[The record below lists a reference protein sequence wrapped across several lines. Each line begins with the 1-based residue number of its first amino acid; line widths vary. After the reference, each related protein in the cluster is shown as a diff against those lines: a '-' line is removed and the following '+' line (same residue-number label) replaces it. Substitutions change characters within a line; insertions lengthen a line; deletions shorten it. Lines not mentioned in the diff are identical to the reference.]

1 MLDKRNPCTGAGD
14 GEHQEQS
21 ASEGAVEKEAH
32 VHIQSYWRFRDLL
45 EAAPDGIIEVERDG
59 TIVLLNAAAEKLF
72 GYRREDL
79 LGQLIEVL
87 VSGAVRERHHEHRD
101 HYAEHPI
108 TRPMGIGLELFAQRK
123 DGSQFPVEISL
134 SPIRSSQGS
143 RVIAIV
149 RDITTRKQA
158 EAKINAIHQQF
169 AAELAA
175 TNQQLE
181 IRNREV
187 ERANR
192 LKSEFLASMSHELRT
207 PLHTVIGFA
216 DLLAE
221 ELKGALNADQRRFV
235 GHIQRDSRHLLEL
248 INDVLDI
255 SKIESGRLELY
266 PELFNAAGAIAEA
279 VAGLRPLADNKQI
292 RIDEKLDSPLTI
304 TADRLR
310 FKEILYNLVSNA
322 IKFTPEKGQIT
333 VECHEQP
340 ETVVVAVTDTG
351 VGIHTSEQ
359 QAIFDKF
366 YQLGS
371 TTRGVREGTGLG
383 LAITKNLVEMHG
395 GRIELKSAPG
405 EGSRFQ
411 FFLPRNG
418 LESPIR
424 HAEKKK
430 ATRSIVLVGAGQAH
444 DRIVDFLTRKGYEV
458 IDAQTTSQAERSP
471 ETGRPAA
478 IVLDLTAP
486 GSVDWQTF
494 RRLRAN
500 SDMAQVPSLIMTAA
514 RDRGIAVSLGANAA
528 IVKPIDPAVLLE
540 ILKKEALHTP
550 GEPSRIL
557 VVDNAQDTRELLD
570 VTLRSAGFL
579 PVLASSGEQ
588 ALETLARS
596 PISAIIVDL
605 IMPAMSGLELILHI
619 RQNSRLAKVPIVVLR
634 TEEIDQ
640 ENEQILSGP
649 TKVLF
654 LEASPW
660 KEEFLSK
667 IQELLEAAIDRDA
680 ERA

>member
-1 MLDKRNPCTGAGD
+1 VT
-14 GEHQEQS
+14 
-21 ASEGAVEKEAH
+21 EGATEKEAH

-59 TIVLLNAAAEKLF
+59 TIVLLNAAAEKMF
-72 GYRREDL
+72 GYRREEL

-87 VSGAVRERHHEHRD
+87 VPGSVRGRHHEHRD
-101 HYAEHPI
+101 HYAEHPV
-108 TRPMGIGLELFAQRK
+108 TRPMGIGLELFAQCK

-192 LKSEFLASMSHELRT
+192 LKNEFLASMSHELRT

-221 ELKGALNADQRRFV
+221 ELKGTLNSDQRRFV

-266 PELFNAAGAIAEA
+266 PELFNAAGAIAET
-279 VAGLRPLADNKQI
+279 VASLRPLAENKQI
-292 RIDEKLDSPLTI
+292 RINEDFDGRLAI

-310 FKEILYNLVSNA
+310 FKEILYNLISNA
-322 IKFTPEKGQIT
+322 IKFTPDKGQIT
-333 VECHEQP
+333 VEGHEQL
-340 ETVVVAVTDTG
+340 ETIAFAVTDTG
-351 VGIHTSEQ
+351 VGIHPAEQ
-359 QAIFDKF
+359 EAIFDKF

-383 LAITKNLVEMHG
+383 LAITKSLVEMHG
-395 GRIELKSAPG
+395 GRIELKSTPG

-411 FFLPRNG
+411 FFLLRNG
-418 LESPIR
+418 PEMPS
-424 HAEKKK
+424 HQAGNKKS
-430 ATRSIVLVGAGQAH
+430 ARSIVLLGAGKEH
-444 DRIVDFLTRKGYEV
+444 DRIVDYLTQKGYEV
-458 IDAQTTSQAERSP
+458 IDAQTVNQALRS
-471 ETGRPAA
+471 GRSARPAA
-478 IVLDLTAP
+478 IVLDLTVL
-486 GSVDWQTF
+486 GSANWQTF
-494 RRLRAN
+494 QRLRAKN
-500 SDMAQVPSLIMTAA
+500 DMTQVPALILTAA
-514 RDRGIAVSLGANAA
+514 QDKGIAVSLGANAA
-528 IVKPIDPAVLLE
+528 VVKPVDPAMLLK
-540 ILKKEALHTP
+540 ILKKEVLRTP

-557 VVDNAQDTRELLD
+557 VVDDAQDTRELLD
-570 VTLRSAGFL
+570 GTLRSAGFL
-579 PVLASSGEQ
+579 PVLASNGEQ

-596 PISAIIVDL
+596 PISAIVADL
-605 IMPAMSGLELILHI
+605 IMPGMSGLELILHI
-619 RQNSRLAKVPIVVLR
+619 RQNSRFAKVPIVVL
-634 TEEIDQ
+634 TEKGMDQ
-640 ENEQILSGP
+640 ENEQILNRQANA
-649 TKVLF
+649 LF
-654 LEASPW
+654 LEAFPW

-667 IQELLEAAIDRDA
+667 IEELLETAIDRDA
-680 ERA
+680 ARA

>member
-59 TIVLLNAAAEKLF
+59 TIVLLNAAAEKMF

-424 HAEKKK
+424 HAKNKK

-458 IDAQTTSQAERSP
+458 IDAQTTSQAEPSP

-486 GSVDWQTF
+486 GSVNWQTF
-494 RRLRAN
+494 QRLRAH

-514 RDRGIAVSLGANAA
+514 RNRGIAMSLGANAA

-557 VVDNAQDTRELLD
+557 VVDDTQDTRELLD

-579 PVLASSGEQ
+579 PVLACSGEQ

>member
-1 MLDKRNPCTGAGD
+1 
-14 GEHQEQS
+14 
-21 ASEGAVEKEAH
+21 
-32 VHIQSYWRFRDLL
+32 
-45 EAAPDGIIEVERDG
+45 
-59 TIVLLNAAAEKLF
+59 
-72 GYRREDL
+72 
-79 LGQLIEVL
+79 
-87 VSGAVRERHHEHRD
+87 
-101 HYAEHPI
+101 
-108 TRPMGIGLELFAQRK
+108 MGIGLELFAQRK

-158 EAKINAIHQQF
+158 EAKINTIHQQF

-221 ELKGALNADQRRFV
+221 ELKGTLNADQRRFV

-266 PELFNAAGAIAEA
+266 PELFNAAGAIAET
-279 VAGLRPLADNKQI
+279 VASLRPLADNKQI
-292 RIDEKLDSPLTI
+292 RIDEKLDGPLTI

-310 FKEILYNLVSNA
+310 FKEILYNLISNA

-333 VECHEQP
+333 LEGHEQP
-340 ETVVVAVTDTG
+340 ETIAFAVTDTG
-351 VGIHTSEQ
+351 VGIDPAEQ

-383 LAITKNLVEMHG
+383 LAITKSLVEMHG

-418 LESPIR
+418 PEAPLR
-424 HAEKKK
+424 HAENKK
-430 ATRSIVLVGAGQAH
+430 AARSIVLVGAGKEH
-444 DRIVDFLTRKGYEV
+444 DRIVDYLTQEGYEV
-458 IDAQTTSQAERSP
+458 IDAQTLNQVLPSGRSA
-471 ETGRPAA
+471 RPAA
-478 IVLDLTAP
+478 IVLDLTAL
-486 GSVDWQTF
+486 GSANWQIF
-494 RRLRAN
+494 QQLRASN
-500 SDMAQVPSLIMTAA
+500 EMAHVPALMLTAA
-514 RDRGIAVSLGANAA
+514 QDQGLAVSLGANAA
-528 IVKPIDPAVLLE
+528 VVKPVDCVTLVKILRKEVLD
-540 ILKKEALHTP
+540 TP
-550 GEPSRIL
+550 GEPSRVLI
-557 VVDNAQDTRELLD
+557 VSDTQETREILD
-570 VTLRSAGFL
+570 GTLRSAAFL
-579 PVLASSGEQ
+579 PVLASSGAQ
-588 ALETLARS
+588 ALEMLARC
-596 PISAIIVDL
+596 PISAIVIDL
-605 IMPAMSGLELILHI
+605 IMPGMSGLELILHI
-619 RQNSRLAKVPIVVLR
+619 RQNARVAKAPIVLL
-634 TEEIDQ
+634 TAKGM
-640 ENEQILSGP
+640 EQDDEQTLNRQANA
-649 TKVLF
+649 LF
-654 LEASPW
+654 LEAFPW

-667 IQELLEAAIDRDA
+667 IGELLENVIDRGA
-680 ERA
+680 ARA

>member
-1 MLDKRNPCTGAGD
+1 M
-14 GEHQEQS
+14 
-21 ASEGAVEKEAH
+21 
-32 VHIQSYWRFRDLL
+32 
-45 EAAPDGIIEVERDG
+45 ERDG
-59 TIVLLNAAAEKLF
+59 TIVLLNAAAERMF
-72 GYRREDL
+72 GYQREEL

-87 VSGAVRERHHEHRD
+87 VPDYVRGRHRHHRG
-101 HYAEHPI
+101 HYAEHPV
-108 TRPMGIGLELFAQRK
+108 TRPMGIGLELFARRK
-123 DGSQFPVEISL
+123 DASQFPVEISL
-134 SPIRSSQGS
+134 SPIRSSEGS

-158 EAKINAIHQQF
+158 EAKIDAIHRQF

-221 ELKGALNADQRRFV
+221 ELKGTLNSDQRRFV
-235 GHIQRDSRHLLEL
+235 AHIQRDSRHLLEL

-266 PELFNAAGAIAEA
+266 PELFNAAGAISEA
-279 VAGLRPLADNKQI
+279 VASLRPLADNKQI
-292 RIDEKLDSPLTI
+292 RINEELDGRLAI

-322 IKFTPEKGQIT
+322 IKFTPEGGQIT
-333 VECHEQP
+333 VECREQL
-340 ETVVVAVTDTG
+340 ETIAVTVADTG
-351 VGIHTSEQ
+351 VGIHPSEQ
-359 QAIFDKF
+359 VAIFDKF

-383 LAITKNLVEMHG
+383 LAITKSLVEKHG
-395 GRIELKSAPG
+395 GRIELKSSPG

-411 FFLPRNG
+411 FFLPQNG
-418 LESPIR
+418 PGALLRQAARKS
-424 HAEKKK
+424 A
-430 ATRSIVLVGAGQAH
+430 ARSIVLVGAGIAH

-458 IDAQTTSQAERSP
+458 IDAQTLNQADPSRER
-471 ETGRPAA
+471 ERPAA
-478 IVLDLTAP
+478 IVLDLTALE
-486 GSVDWQTF
+486 SSNWQTF
-494 RRLRAN
+494 QRLRAN
-500 SDMAQVPSLIMTAA
+500 NDMAQVPTLILTAA
-514 RDRGIAVSLGANAA
+514 QDEGIAVSLGANAA
-528 IVKPIDPAVLLE
+528 IVKPVDRAVLLK
-540 ILKKEALHTP
+540 ILKKEVPHTP

-557 VVDNAQDTRELLD
+557 VVDDAQDTRELLD
-570 VTLRSAGFL
+570 GTLRSAGFL

-588 ALETLARS
+588 ALEALARS
-596 PISAIIVDL
+596 PVSAILVDL
-605 IMPAMSGLELILHI
+605 IMPGMSGLELILHI
-619 RQNSRLAKVPIVVLR
+619 RQNSRLSKVPIVVFR
-634 TEEIDQ
+634 TEGVDQ
-640 ENEQILSGP
+640 EDEQILSRP
-649 TKVLF
+649 TNALF
-654 LEASPW
+654 LQASPW

-667 IQELLEAAIDRDA
+667 IQELLETAIERDA

>member
-1 MLDKRNPCTGAGD
+1 
-14 GEHQEQS
+14 
-21 ASEGAVEKEAH
+21 
-32 VHIQSYWRFRDLL
+32 
-45 EAAPDGIIEVERDG
+45 
-59 TIVLLNAAAEKLF
+59 
-72 GYRREDL
+72 
-79 LGQLIEVL
+79 
-87 VSGAVRERHHEHRD
+87 
-101 HYAEHPI
+101 
-108 TRPMGIGLELFAQRK
+108 
-123 DGSQFPVEISL
+123 
-134 SPIRSSQGS
+134 
-143 RVIAIV
+143 
-149 RDITTRKQA
+149 
-158 EAKINAIHQQF
+158 
-169 AAELAA
+169 
-175 TNQQLE
+175 
-181 IRNREV
+181 
-187 ERANR
+187 
-192 LKSEFLASMSHELRT
+192 MSHELRT

-310 FKEILYNLVSNA
+310 FREILYNLVSNA

-333 VECHEQP
+333 VECREQP

-424 HAEKKK
+424 HAENKK

-458 IDAQTTSQAERSP
+458 IDAQTTSQAEPSP

-486 GSVDWQTF
+486 GSVNWQTF
-494 RRLRAN
+494 QRLRAH

-557 VVDNAQDTRELLD
+557 VVDDAQDTRELLD

-640 ENEQILSGP
+640 EDEQILSGP

>member
-1 MLDKRNPCTGAGD
+1 MLDKRNPCPSAGD

-59 TIVLLNAAAEKLF
+59 TIVLLNAAAEKMF

-87 VSGAVRERHHEHRD
+87 VPGSVRGRHHEHRD

-424 HAEKKK
+424 HAENKK

-458 IDAQTTSQAERSP
+458 IDAQTTSQAEPSP
-471 ETGRPAA
+471 ESGRPAA

-486 GSVDWQTF
+486 GSVNWQTF

-500 SDMAQVPSLIMTAA
+500 SDMAKVPSLIMTAA
-514 RDRGIAVSLGANAA
+514 RDRGIAVSLGANAV
-528 IVKPIDPAVLLE
+528 IVKPIDPAVLLG

-557 VVDNAQDTRELLD
+557 VVDDAQDTRELLD

-640 ENEQILSGP
+640 EDEQILSGP